1 MVQQWAKAGIKVKL
15 EVLPSANYWD
25 VWTTVPFGFT
35 TWTHRPLGIMVLGLA
50 YRTGVAWNESG
61 YANPKFD
68 ELITKAEGILDVEK
82 RKVVMK
88 EIEELMD
95 EDGPIALPLWRA
107 IFLPFDK
114 RLKGFVP
121 HPTEYYFAE
130 EWYFEDA

>member
-1 MVQQWAKAGIKVKL
+1 
-15 EVLPSANYWD
+15 
-25 VWTTVPFGFT
+25 
-35 TWTHRPLGIMVLGLA
+35 MVLGLA